1 MNGQTNQ
8 LSKDVQEVNQEIKL
22 NPESKN
28 NLYYCYIL
36 FTANPFYSNQTYNG
50 STNDLKRRLRQHN
63 GELVGGA
70 KSTSNK
76 GPWSYLAVF
85 TGFETHKEALS
96 CEWRIKHPTGHRVR
110 PRKYCGIE
118 GRIKSL
124 NLVLGLDKWTNNS
137 TGLES
142 GKEYTLYL
150 HDEHIDLIDLNQIK
164 LNIKIKSIDE
174 LII

>member
-1 MNGQTNQ
+1 MNEEINQ
-8 LSKDVQEVNQEIKL
+8 LNKDEENNQEIKL
-22 NPESKN
+22 NSKLKN

-36 FTANPFYSNQTYNG
+36 FTSNPFYSNQTYNG

-63 GELVGGA
+63 SELVGGA
-70 KSTSNK
+70 KSTNNK
-76 GPWSYLAVF
+76 GPWDYLAILK
-85 TGFETHKEALS
+85 GFESHREALS

-110 PRKYCGIE
+110 PKKYCGVE

-124 NLVLGLDKWTNNS
+124 NLILALEKWTNNS

-150 HDEHIDLIDLNQIK
+150 HDEHIDLIDVEQLK
-164 LNIKIKSIDE
+164 PNIKIKSMHE
-174 LII
+174 III